1 MHPLQALLR
10 TAYPLL
16 CLLSLVLLPLQ
27 PPAEP
32 PLLLLSADLLGL
44 GGRPEF
50 RDNTGEPPPLRPRG
64 GA

>member
-32 PLLLLSADLLGL
+32 PLLNADLLGL

-50 RDNTGEPPPLRPRG
+50 RDSAGGPPLRPRG